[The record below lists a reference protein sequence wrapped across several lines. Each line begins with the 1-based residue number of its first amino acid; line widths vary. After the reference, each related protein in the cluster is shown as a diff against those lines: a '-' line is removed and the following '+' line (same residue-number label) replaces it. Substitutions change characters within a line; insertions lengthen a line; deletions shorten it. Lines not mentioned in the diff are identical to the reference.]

1 MHEMSVLWL
10 RVAAVLYAVGL
21 LHAILTILKR
31 RAKLFRLAFITFCGG
46 LTLHF
51 VSIVEE
57 AAYTGH
63 FPANN
68 FYESISLCAYLI
80 GLLYLLVYLR
90 HHVET
95 LSAFVFPLVFV
106 MTLVGALGSPVG
118 SWSDPKVRDTWLLA
132 HVTLVLAG
140 YAAMLLMAVASV
152 AYLIQERQLKR
163 KRASIFLDRL
173 PPLGVLDGLISTS
186 MAAGFLLITLAVI
199 AGSIWAFIESARAG
213 LLNRRSWSPGDLGLL
228 PAAGVPARFRRL
240 AWAQGRVD
248 VDCCTGMLGAD
259 TGPRTWVCVRCWRRR
274 DLRSRAESSHGAA
287 EVREGWPSA
296 RSRSR
301 KRCTRSRA
309 NLACSKG

>member
-1 MHEMSVLWL
+1 MHQMSVLWL

-21 LHAILTILKR
+21 IHAILTILKR

-199 AGSIWAFIESARAG
+199 AGSIWAFIESGTR
-213 LLNRRSWSPGDLGLL
+213 WI
-228 PAAGVPARFRRL
+228 
-240 AWAQGRVD
+240 AQPKIV
-248 VDCCTGMLGAD
+248 VSLV
-259 TGPRTWVCVRCWRRR
+259 TWVFYLLLVFLRVSAGWRGRKAAVMSIVVLGCSALTWAAHVG
-274 DLRSRAESSHGAA
+274 LR
-287 EVREGWPSA
+287 PML
-296 RSRSR
+296 
-301 KRCTRSRA
+301 TR
-309 NLACSKG
+309 